1 MKTKS
6 IIRAN
11 ILNLVKDK
19 DMDITQIAKELGIP
33 YVNAIYHI
41 NLLEANNVIFKVK
54 QQSIIKF
61 DTRFQEV

>member
-54 QQSIIKF
+54 QQTIIKF
-61 DTRFQEV
+61 NPKFQEV